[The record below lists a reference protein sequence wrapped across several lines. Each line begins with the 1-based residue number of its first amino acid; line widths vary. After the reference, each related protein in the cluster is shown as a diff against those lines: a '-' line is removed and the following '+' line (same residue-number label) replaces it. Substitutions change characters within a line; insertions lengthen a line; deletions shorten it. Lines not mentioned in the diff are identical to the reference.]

1 MSSLLAHAKAKRE
14 EKKRAS
20 DQEKQN
26 KQDEKDEI
34 EREKQAASFRA
45 HWQWSLCQFDDDMPK
60 EATALG
66 VPRKDFNELM
76 NVINGDLLQ
85 AYAKKW
91 QDPGA
96 AQNAAKSVAKSVAK
110 DVAKEVT
117 KDVVKFFLPVGL
129 DLVLNVA
136 DTGLS
141 KVKEEARKQVF
152 ERDCVPALDSFL
164 ETVTQQSG
172 GKIRCVFRHIYLTLD
187 ESNKLK
193 SWRLKEKD
201 DVTLAKASAMVDGIN
216 NEKAEQAMDKV
227 KSLREKSIEKIE
239 IQKAKM
245 QGKMEATKAKMESKL
260 NPDQMKQLENVAS
273 TQTPVLLFFV
283 VN

>member
-1 MSSLLAHAKAKRE
+1 MSSIVAKAKAKRE
-14 EKKRAS
+14 EKKMAS

-26 KQDEKDEI
+26 NQDEKDEI
-34 EREKQAASFRA
+34 EREKQTASFRA
-45 HWQWSLCQFDDDMPK
+45 HWQWSLCQFDDRMPE
-60 EATALG
+60 EARALG
-66 VPRKDFNELM
+66 VPHEEFKALM

-96 AQNAAKSVAKSVAK
+96 AQNAAKSVAKK
-110 DVAKEVT
+110 VT
-117 KDVVKFFLPVGL
+117 KDVVKFFLPKGM
-129 DLVLNVA
+129 DLVLKAA

-141 KVKEEARKQVF
+141 KVKEEARKQAF
-152 ERDCVPALDSFL
+152 ERDCVPALNSFL

-193 SWRLKEKD
+193 SWRLEEKG

-227 KSLREKSIEKIE
+227 KSLKEKSMEKIE